1 MLLTPEKKNGVEFFR
16 NAYKFLEFS
25 SQPVRA
31 NRKINLRKL
40 MKNKYSNFREV
51 CIWPLEGSEW
61 MSFPK
66 FMPSVTTSAS
76 ENLQKK

>member
-1 MLLTPEKKNGVEFFR
+1 
-16 NAYKFLEFS
+16 
-25 SQPVRA
+25 
-31 NRKINLRKL
+31 